1 MMLSLLRSRLRHK
14 RNGWLRP
21 YHWERNISPYDRSE
35 FRWVTT
41 YIGPTVE
48 LTRTNEETGRE
59 YTLAVQCCLHGA
71 YNASGEHY
79 LYAEGWV
86 RAGHRNVFRLVR
98 LTDEESE
105 YCVRELGE

>member
-1 MMLSLLRSRLRHK
+1 MRPWLPRFRLQLKRDGLIRSGLWEEHIT
-14 RNGWLRP
+14 P
-21 YHWERNISPYDRSE
+21 YHRGE

-48 LTRTNEETGRE
+48 LTRTNEETGRK